1 VKSLFVISPAA
12 AGALRG
18 RGAQA
23 AERRKHQRRMGIAR
37 RIVPDRRSS
46 RGLAG
51 QPERRARSDR
61 RVTGI
66 RRRVLDRRIGL
77 SRDLDLYL
85 LGI

>member
-1 VKSLFVISPAA
+1 MKSLFVISPAA
-12 AGALRG
+12 GSARSA
-18 RGAQA
+18 RGAKA

-46 RGLAG
+46 GRVSG
-51 QPERRARSDR
+51 QPERRGRSDR

-77 SRDLDLYL
+77 SPDLDLYL